1 MSNPLVVGIDVHRK
15 TNTIALMEQSG
26 HEVTPRFTVSNNRP
40 GTAALAQKLQATIQA
55 GGYDALHVA
64 AEATGW
70 YWWHLF
76 HTLEQHPGLQQQ
88 PLALYPFNPR
98 LTANFRKTYADR
110 DKTDLIDAALIAD
123 RLRLGRDL
131 PQPYACDAQC
141 LALRFLTRHRYHLVH
156 QSVREKAYFLA
167 HLYLKASEYT
177 RLKPFGDVFGAASR
191 ALLQDYAN
199 LEEIAAIPFDDLV
212 EIIDQLGKRR
222 FADPQQ
228 NARLMQ
234 SVAQDSYP
242 LPEALQG
249 PVNLILSQSLQHI
262 LALQRLVRRT
272 ETAIAEALQDM
283 PNTLTTV
290 PGLGPVFAAGLASEI
305 GNPARFDNDQ
315 AKVAKFAGLSWHQT
329 QSGDFQAE
337 ETRLTPAGNRYLRYY
352 LCEAANSVRMR
363 NAEYRDY
370 YERKYQ
376 EVRLHQHKRAIVLT
390 ARKLVR
396 LVLRLLTTNQPYQP
410 RRT

>member
-15 TNTIALMEQSG
+15 TNTIALMEQTG
-26 HEVTPRFTVSNNRP
+26 REVAPRLTVQNNRP
-40 GTAALAQKLQATIQA
+40 GTAALAEKLQAAVQD
-55 GGYDALHVA
+55 GGYDAIHVA

-76 HTLEQHPGLQQQ
+76 HTLDQDAMLHQK
-88 PLALYPFNPR
+88 PLLLYPFNPR

-110 DKTDLIDAALIAD
+110 DKTDLLDAAVIAD

-131 PQPYACDAQC
+131 PQPYACDEKC
-141 LALRFLTRHRYHLVH
+141 LALRFLTRHRCHLVH
-156 QSVREKAYFLA
+156 QIVREKAYFLA

-177 RLKPFGDVFGAASR
+177 RLQPFGNVFGAASR
-191 ALLQDYAN
+191 TLLQDYAN

-222 FADPQQ
+222 FADPKE
-228 NARLMQ
+228 NARTLQ
-234 SVAQDSYP
+234 AVTEDSYP
-242 LPEALQG
+242 FPAGLQA
-249 PVNLILSQSLQHI
+249 PVNLILRQSLQQI
-262 LALQRLVRRT
+262 TSLQRLVQRT
-272 ETAIAEALQDM
+272 ETAISEALQDT
-283 PNTLTTV
+283 PNTLATI
-290 PGLGPVFAAGLASEI
+290 PGLGLVYAAGMASEI
-305 GNPARFDNDQ
+305 GDPARFDNDQ
-315 AKVAKFAGLSWHQT
+315 AKVAKFAGLSWRQT

-337 ETRLTPAGNRYLRYY
+337 ETRLTPSGNRYLRYY
-352 LCEAANSVRMR
+352 LCEGANSVRMH
-363 NAEYRDY
+363 NAEYRAY
-370 YERKYQ
+370 YERKYK

-396 LVLRLLTTNQPYQP
+396 LVVRLLTTNQPYQS